1 VLVAPLSSASP
12 QEEKQ
17 GLQKDVPSEGSG
29 IKSTL
34 NQDEWEIKTIPINT
48 FWIKKKKRKGRS
60 SHFLPSQNVVPLGW
74 VLLATIGNSHHAP
87 TLVPIHTHRR
97 EACSGLSQP

>member
-17 GLQKDVPSEGSG
+17 GLQKDVPSEGSS

-48 FWIKKKKRKGRS
+48 FWIKKKKKKMKRK
-60 SHFLPSQNVVPLGW
+60 
-74 VLLATIGNSHHAP
+74 
-87 TLVPIHTHRR
+87 
-97 EACSGLSQP
+97 EKE

>member
-17 GLQKDVPSEGSG
+17 GLQKDVPSEGSS

-48 FWIKKKKRKGRS
+48 FWIKKKKKKKEKKGKGRKVAGREM
-60 SHFLPSQNVVPLGW
+60 VVYRLQLYCVSVTPTAGG
-74 VLLATIGNSHHAP
+74 VLWME
-87 TLVPIHTHRR
+87 THQR
-97 EACSGLSQP
+97 AVL